1 MSELY
6 RFELMWADEAAG
18 LLRAEQASASAE
30 DYIQRLLG
38 LVSDELL
45 FDRLRSAAAEIE
57 PYDPATGFD
66 DEFPAANAFIRGA
79 APAVRL
85 AQRYLQPIQRDDM
98 YAYDLGIEIC
108 CDEADPRFAEIQEA
122 SNREHMKVA
131 ADGREIAGPALWS
144 LLEEWEDEICPDVTK
159 QVYFRNGFGFV
170 IYLASQTYKLNGHY
184 EVEELAERAESGKF
198 DWDLE
203 LARLV
208 APDGL
213 PEEPP
218 KEG

>member
-18 LLRAEQASASAE
+18 LLRADQGSANAVQYLNGVLTSV
-30 DYIQRLLG
+30 QR
-38 LVSDELL
+38 EPL
-45 FDRLRSAAAEIE
+45 FVKISSVAAEIE

-66 DEFPAANAFIRGA
+66 DDFPAANAFVRGA
-79 APAVRL
+79 APAIRL
-85 AQRYLQPIQRDDM
+85 AQRYLQTAQREDM
-98 YAYDLGIEIC
+98 FAYDLDIETC
-108 CDEADPRFAEIQEA
+108 NNEADPRFAEIQEA
-122 SNREHMKVA
+122 SNREHMKLA
-131 ADGREIAGPALWS
+131 ADGREIAGPALWA
-144 LLEEWEDEICPDVTK
+144 LLDEWEDEICPDVTK

-170 IYLASQTYKLNGHY
+170 IYLASQTHKLNAHLEIG
-184 EVEELAERAESGKF
+184 ELAQQVESGKF

-213 PEEPP
+213 PELP
-218 KEG
+218 KDE